1 MIVKKIRLIN
11 IRSHTMEIT
20 KRNSGDA
27 VIIDVSGS
35 LDIYTATDFKTFLQ
49 SNINAQT
56 SKIIVNMEKLNYIDS
71 SGIGMLIKSLNY
83 VKEWNGQLQL
93 ANLRDSLQ
101 KIFKVAGLTAYFQ
114 FITEK
119 EFKEKYSA

>member
-1 MIVKKIRLIN
+1 MIVKKIRAIN
-11 IRSHTMEIT
+11 LRSHIMEIT
-20 KRNSGDA
+20 KRKSGNVV
-27 VIIDVSGS
+27 VIDITGS

-49 SNINAQT
+49 SNINAEHAVV
-56 SKIIVNMEKLNYIDS
+56 IVNMEKLNYIDS

-93 ANLRDSLQ
+93 ANLKDSLL

-114 FITEK
+114 FISEK

>member
-1 MIVKKIRLIN
+1 
-11 IRSHTMEIT
+11 MEIS
-20 KRNSGDA
+20 KRKSGDTI
-27 VIIDVSGS
+27 VIDVSGS

-49 SNINAQT
+49 SNVSAENP
-56 SKIIVNMEKLNYIDS
+56 KIIVNMDKLNYIDS

-83 VKEWNGQLQL
+83 VKEWDGQLQL

>member
-1 MIVKKIRLIN
+1 
-11 IRSHTMEIT
+11 MEIT
-20 KRNSGDA
+20 KRKSGDTI
-27 VIIDVSGS
+27 VIDISGS
-35 LDIYTATDFKTFLQ
+35 LDIYTATDFKTFLHNNVN
-49 SNINAQT
+49 SENPKVIL
-56 SKIIVNMEKLNYIDS
+56 NMEKLNYIDS

-83 VKEWNGQLQL
+83 MKEWNGQLQL
-93 ANLRDSLQ
+93 ANLRESLQ